1 MNRLSA
7 LSFRQKLL
15 LGCYS
20 ILGLFSLCMLILLLL
35 DASLLVGLIAVVI
48 LLAASY
54 PILNMIDRS
63 LSAPIKEISYSA
75 IQVAK
80 GDFSQKLQVNA
91 DDVVGD
97 LGHTFNRMVEQLRQI
112 LQQTTDLSRHVS
124 DSGRDMYL
132 KNQNMKLVMEQVAA
146 SSNEL
151 AVGSSEISEDI
162 AGMTESMKEIE
173 DRVASYAHSTKEMNE
188 RGIQTLALVHKGR
201 SAIDTQT
208 EGMKRNVEATEQV
221 AETISELARQA
232 NGISKITRSISEIA
246 EQTNLLS
253 LNASIEAA
261 RAGEHGLGFAIVAQ
275 EVRKLAEESSSMTKE
290 VFTLVKGI
298 EQGIQQALVH
308 IKKNEDVVYTQ
319 TTMIQETER
328 IFKDIVGS
336 VQFITDQITNF
347 ANESDLMLEHAR
359 NISSSIENIS
369 AITEESAA
377 GTEQVSASMNEQ
389 IHSVQSMLES
399 TEELQQKVLQLQRI
413 IQVFKL

>member
-1 MNRLSA
+1 MLV
-7 LSFRQKLL
+7 LL
-15 LGCYS
+15 L
-20 ILGLFSLCMLILLLL
+20 F
-35 DASLLVGLIAVVI
+35 DANLLVGLIAIVV

-75 IQVAK
+75 MQVAK

-97 LGHTFNRMVEQLRQI
+97 LGQTFNRMLDQLRQI
-112 LQQTTDLSRHVS
+112 LQQTTDLSKHVS

-151 AVGSSEISEDI
+151 AIGSSEISEDI

-173 DRVASYAHSTKEMNE
+173 ERVASYAHSTKEMNE
-188 RGIQTLALVHKGR
+188 RGNQTLALVNKGR
-201 SAIDTQT
+201 QAIDTQT

-232 NGISKITRSISEIA
+232 NGISKITSSISEIA

-261 RAGEHGLGFAIVAQ
+261 RAGEHGLGFAVVAQ
-275 EVRKLAEESSSMTKE
+275 EVRKLAEESSSLTRE

-328 IFKDIVGS
+328 IFRDIVGS
-336 VQFITDQITNF
+336 VKFITEQIANF
-347 ANESDLMLEHAR
+347 AKESDLMLEHAR
-359 NISSSIENIS
+359 NISGSIENIS

-377 GTEQVSASMNEQ
+377 GTEEVSASMNEQ

-399 TEELQQKVLQLQRI
+399 TEELQQKVLQLQRT